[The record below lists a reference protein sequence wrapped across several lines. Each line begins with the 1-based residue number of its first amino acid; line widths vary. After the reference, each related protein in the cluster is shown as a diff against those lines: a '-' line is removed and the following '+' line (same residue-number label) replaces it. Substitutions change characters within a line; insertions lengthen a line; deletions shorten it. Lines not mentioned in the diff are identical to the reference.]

1 VAAVLAAL
9 VLLALAF
16 DSRDSP
22 NSTGGASREAL
33 EDPRNATEEIATRSP
48 WRDPPQLFAQAE
60 DTLSYEGDGNGPY
73 IGQVVATDSFGNV
86 QAYDPE
92 GLAQAGASIQ
102 GLPVILVGRVVT
114 DTSQRSEFDV
124 TREVRVVG
132 ENRSFDAYIGT
143 DNLGAFPAGTVVYAI
158 GRLAAVGPTETPDGA
173 KLQSSYFLAT
183 LNNNGGEVREVAFDA
198 ASRAVLVIAK
208 PLRR

>member
-9 VLLALAF
+9 ILLLLAF

-33 EDPRNATEEIATRSP
+33 EDPRNATEEIATRSL

-60 DTLSYEGDGNGPY
+60 DSLSYEGDGNGPY

-92 GLAQAGASIQ
+92 GLAQAGASVQ

-143 DNLGAFPAGTVVYAI
+143 DNLGAFPTGTVVYAI

-198 ASRAVLVIAK
+198 ASRAVLAIAK

>member
-1 VAAVLAAL
+1 MNPPERNAPPVQTLLRRGWRQLNEAPLLVQIVGGTVAAVLAAL

-33 EDPRNATEEIATRSP
+33 EDPRNATEEIATRSL
-48 WRDPPQLFAQAE
+48 WRDPPQLFAQGE

-73 IGQVVATDSFGNV
+73 IGQVVATDFFGNV

-102 GLPVILVGRVVT
+102 GLPVISLPT
-114 DTSQRSEFDV
+114 PRSGV
-124 TREVRVVG
+124 
-132 ENRSFDAYIGT
+132 S
-143 DNLGAFPAGTVVYAI
+143 LM
-158 GRLAAVGPTETPDGA
+158 
-173 KLQSSYFLAT
+173 
-183 LNNNGGEVREVAFDA
+183 
-198 ASRAVLVIAK
+198 
-208 PLRR
+208 